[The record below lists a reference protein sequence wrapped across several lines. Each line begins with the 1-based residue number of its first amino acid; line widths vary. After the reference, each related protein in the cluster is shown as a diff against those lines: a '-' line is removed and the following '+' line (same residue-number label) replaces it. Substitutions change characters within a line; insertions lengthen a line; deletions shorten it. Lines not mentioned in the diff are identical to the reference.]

1 MAYVKG
7 ALELAQEQKDK
18 NIQEHQ
24 ERQQNYTTS
33 KQIENLL
40 NQKVVG
46 KDTRNLDLFL
56 KERNWTANTAPDNW
70 SKPVKQTVLR
80 KKIGGDNN
88 DPYGFI
94 TDVFPKDDLTY
105 FKPPVPQAKRPNPI
119 RTPTVII
126 ESNSPEIVIPEYTD
140 LNIITPNIKS
150 PSAEMKPTKTITE
163 NPLALY
169 AILIGAGISGIYLMT
184 HLGKKRGRK

>member
-1 MAYVKG
+1 LAYVKG
-7 ALELAQEQKDK
+7 ALELAQEQKAR

-24 ERQQNYTTS
+24 ERQQNYTTT

-80 KKIGGDNN
+80 EKIGGNN
-88 DPYGFI
+88 KDPYGLI
-94 TDVFPKDDLTY
+94 TDNFRYGEPPKS
-105 FKPPVPQAKRPNPI
+105 KRPNPI
-119 RTPTVII
+119 RTPSVII

-150 PSAEMKPTKTITE
+150 PSVKMKPTKTIIE
-163 NPLALY
+163 NPMALY

>member
-7 ALELAQEQKDK
+7 ALELAQEQKAR

-40 NQKVVG
+40 NQKVIG
-46 KDTRNLDLFL
+46 KDTRNLSLFL
-56 KERNWTANTAPDNW
+56 KERNWTANTAPNNW

-80 KKIGGDNN
+80 EKIASESQDKTTQN
-88 DPYGFI
+88 P
-94 TDVFPKDDLTY
+94 PKS
-105 FKPPVPQAKRPNPI
+105 KRPNPI
-119 RTPTVII
+119 RPPTVII

-140 LNIITPNIKS
+140 LNRITPDIKT
-150 PSAEMKPTKTITE
+150 PSAEMKPTKTIIE

-169 AILIGAGISGIYLMT
+169 AILIGAGISGLYLMT